1 MAHRPSRRESRDH
14 LHHLASV
21 SSRELVDRFTPVGVE
36 CLSATREVQHR
47 AWSETFFPGLDVE
60 GHRLSLVAEIELLG
74 LHPLASS
81 SKDALVGDRVK
92 PALVRHEMGHYV
104 STAAMDVLVAM
115 LSPPRASQ
123 RQLFGNTALE
133 RQFDDQT
140 PRQKKLARG

>member
-1 MAHRPSRRESRDH
+1 MTHCPSRRESRDP
-14 LHHLASV
+14 LHRLAST
-21 SSRELVDRFTPVGVE
+21 SERQLVHGLTAVGVE
-36 CLSATREVQHR
+36 CFATTDKVEQR

-74 LHPLASS
+74 LHPLAAA

-104 STAAMDVLVAM
+104 STAAMGVLVAM

>member
-14 LHHLASV
+14 LHHPASV

-74 LHPLASS
+74 LHPLAAA

-104 STAAMDVLVAM
+104 STAAMAVLFAVP
-115 LSPPRASQ
+115 SSSGASQ
-123 RQLFGNTALE
+123 GELFRYPALE
-133 RQFDDQT
+133 LHVDEET
-140 PRQKKLARG
+140 TG